1 MSASRRGSS
10 LSSGSSSRA
19 HVRRSRAVNGGGGSN
34 SRTARAALDRV
45 LELVGR
51 RRLSAAELRLLL
63 HLIDRE
69 AGIPELAEALGQ
81 RPGDVRRGGR
91 RLAARGLVRWR
102 HVDPR
107 KDTRL
112 AITPAGL
119 TTVQALLTAVGGLVD
134 ATAAPQR
141 PLR

>member
-1 MSASRRGSS
+1 MTASRRGSS
-10 LSSGSSSRA
+10 LSSRSSSRA
-19 HVRRSRAVNGGGGSN
+19 YVRRSRTDNGGGSN
-34 SRTARAALDRV
+34 SRPARAALDRV

-63 HLIDRE
+63 RLIDRE
-69 AGIPELAEALGQ
+69 AGIPELAEALGG

-102 HVDPR
+102 HVGPR

-112 AITPAGL
+112 AITPTGL